1 MKGTIRLLLVP
12 LQAPMLLL
20 LLVVSAYLGAHISA
34 EIGVQ
39 RGLADTATTVRPMLW
54 WLECLQAIV
63 VVVICSIPDLLL
75 RQVSTLMSA
84 SRVLS
89 LVITLLIVTM
99 GGLYLLHLNVL
110 ANVLILG
117 SSVMLARLDL
127 ARIRVVYSPLL
138 STALL
143 GLVVLGGMMLGSYIG
158 R

>member
-1 MKGTIRLLLVP
+1 
-12 LQAPMLLL
+12 
-20 LLVVSAYLGAHISA
+20 
-34 EIGVQ
+34 
-39 RGLADTATTVRPMLW
+39 
-54 WLECLQAIV
+54 
-63 VVVICSIPDLLL
+63 
-75 RQVSTLMSA
+75 MSA

>member
-1 MKGTIRLLLVP
+1 MKGPIRLLLVP

-34 EIGVQ
+34 EIGV
-39 RGLADTATTVRPMLW
+39 RRDLADTATTVRPMLW

-143 GLVVLGGMMLGSYIG
+143 GLVVLGGMMLGSYIS

>member
-1 MKGTIRLLLVP
+1 MKGPIRLLLVP
-12 LQAPMLLL
+12 LQAPMVLL

-34 EIGVQ
+34 EIGV
-39 RGLADTATTVRPMLW
+39 RRDLADTATTVRPMLW

-143 GLVVLGGMMLGSYIG
+143 GFVVLGGMMLGSYIG

>member
-1 MKGTIRLLLVP
+1 MKGPLRLLLVP

-34 EIGVQ
+34 EIGME
-39 RGLADTATTVRPMLW
+39 RGMAVTATAATPMLW
-54 WLECLQAIV
+54 WLECLQASI

-75 RQVSTLMSA
+75 RQVSTLMMA

-89 LVITLLIVTM
+89 LVITLLVVTM

-110 ANVLILG
+110 ANVLILA
-117 SSVMLARLDL
+117 STVLLARLDL

-138 STALL
+138 STSLL
-143 GLVVLGGMMLGSYIG
+143 ALVVLGGMMLGSYIG

>member
-1 MKGTIRLLLVP
+1 MKGPIRLLLVP

-34 EIGVQ
+34 EMGVQ
-39 RGLADTATTVRPMLW
+39 QDLADSATTVRPMLW

>member
-34 EIGVQ
+34 EIGV
-39 RGLADTATTVRPMLW
+39 RRDLADTATTVRPMLW